1 MKRLL
6 LALLLSVAGTG
17 AWAQGVTTA
26 VISGAV
32 NDQNGQGLPGANV
45 VAVHLPSGTQYGTS
59 TSPEGRFTIPGVRI
73 GGPYKVTVT
82 YVGYQEY
89 AQEEIYLSLGQ
100 NFTMKI
106 ALTETGTQLGEVTVS
121 SLRGEIISSDRT
133 GPATNIRREVINT
146 LPTLSRSINDFTRL
160 TPQASGR
167 SFVGQDA
174 RFNNITIDGSIL
186 NSSFGLAD
194 QPGGRT
200 GSTPISL
207 DAIEEIQVSIAPF
220 DVRYGGFVG
229 AGVNAVTRSGTNE
242 FSGSVFYNTRNESL
256 VGDKAEGKDVI
267 TANFNVNQFGF
278 RVGGP
283 IMKNKLFFF
292 ANAEFER
299 RADPATSFT
308 ANAGGEPVTGNKT
321 RVLRSDL
328 DALSSYL
335 LSNYNYVTGPYENY
349 DNELSSDKFLVKL
362 DYNISRDHKLSVR
375 YNSLKS
381 STDVL
386 TSNSSSLGFG
396 ARRSNNNALN
406 YQNSNYI
413 QNENIQSVIAELNST
428 FGGKFSNQVIAGY
441 TFQNEDRGSRGDFF
455 PLTEIQNSGTTYITF
470 GFEPFTPNNKL
481 EYKTLQFQDNFT
493 YYMGKHTLTA
503 GINFE
508 NFEFRNVFFPGSQ
521 SVYVFNSLADFYTS
535 SDNYLNSTT
544 VPVTTRR
551 FQLRYSALPGGA
563 EPVQPSEVLYWGVYL
578 QDEFEPK
585 EGLKVIAG
593 VRMDV
598 PSFKDTGYDNPTVST
613 LSFFDPMGNP
623 YSINT
628 AQLPK
633 SSPLISPR
641 IGFNWDVMNDKNL
654 QVRGGSGLFTGRP
667 AFVWISNQIG
677 NNGVLTGFE
686 QLDNTSVRPFNPDP
700 GAYIPASP
708 TAPTSVEIAATDPD
722 FKFPQTWRS
731 NIAVDKRLPWG
742 LIGTLE
748 YIYSQDVNAM
758 SYFNANLPPA
768 QTTFGPQDGRMRWTD
783 NRYNDPPTVS
793 PTYTITSAEVLTN
806 TKKGY
811 SYAFTAKIEKPF
823 VAGFFGLAAYNYGR
837 SKNTIDPGSIAR
849 GTWTNNPIF
858 MDPNRPTLEYA
869 NNDQTHRAIISGGYR
884 KEYGGKFASQ
894 ASIFWEGR
902 TQGRY
907 NYRTSN
913 DMNNDGGFNDLIYIA
928 NDPATEMVFES
939 YDPDGSGPAVS
950 YTAAEQAADW
960 AAFIS
965 QDEYLNSHRGEY
977 MRRNGSLMPWV
988 FRADFSFVQE
998 FFMNFKEKRNTL
1010 QLRVD
1015 IINVGNLISDKWG
1028 VGDAI
1033 VTTTPLNYRG
1043 VDGSGNPRYRLN
1055 TLSVASDGT
1064 RTPFTSTYTSAATL
1078 TDVYQIQL
1086 GLRYIFN

>member
-1 MKRLL
+1 MRGI
-6 LALLLSVAGTG
+6 LLSVLFAF
-17 AWAQGVTTA
+17 AAVAASSQGVTTA
-26 VISGAV
+26 NISGTV
-32 NDQNGQGLPGANV
+32 IDQNGQGLPGANV

-59 TSPEGRFTIPGVRI
+59 TNTEGRFTIPGVRI
-73 GGPYKVTVT
+73 GGPYKVTASF
-82 YVGYQEY
+82 VGYQEY
-89 AQEEIYLSLGQ
+89 AQEEVYLSLGQ

-106 ALTETGTQLGEVTVS
+106 GLTETGKELAELTVS
-121 SLRGEIISSDRT
+121 SFRGEIISSERT
-133 GPATNIRREVINT
+133 GPSTNIKKEVFNT

-174 RFNNITIDGSIL
+174 RFNNITIDGSIF
-186 NSSFGLAD
+186 NNSFGLAD

-207 DAIEEIQVSIAPF
+207 DAIEEIQVNIAPF
-220 DVRYGGFVG
+220 DVRFGGFVG

-242 FSGSVFYNTRNESL
+242 FSGSVFYNTRNEGL
-256 VGDKAEGKDVI
+256 VGAKADGNDVI
-267 TANFNVNQFGF
+267 TANFSVNQFGF

-283 IMKNKLFFF
+283 IIKNKLFFF

-299 RADPATSFT
+299 RADPATEYT
-308 ANAGGEPVTGNKT
+308 ANSGSEPVTGNKT
-321 RVLRSDL
+321 RVLSSDL
-328 DALSSYL
+328 DALSTYL
-335 LSNYNYVTGPYENY
+335 LNNYNYATGPYENY
-349 DNELSSDKFLVKL
+349 DNETTSDKFLLKL

-381 STDVL
+381 STDIL

-396 ARRSNNNALN
+396 ARRTNNNALN

-428 FGGKFSNQVIAGY
+428 FGNKFSNQVIAGY

-455 PLTEIQNSGTTYITF
+455 PLVEIQNNSTTYITF
-470 GFEPFTPNNKL
+470 GFEPFTPKNQL
-481 EYKTLQFQDNFT
+481 EYKTIQFQDNFT

-503 GINFE
+503 GFNIE

-535 SDNYLNSTT
+535 SDNYLNGTT
-544 VPVTTRR
+544 LPVTTRR

-563 EPVQPSEVLYWGVYL
+563 EPVQPSEVLYWGIYL

-593 VRMDV
+593 IRMDI
-598 PSFKDTGYDNPTVST
+598 PSFKDTGYDNATVST

-628 AQLPK
+628 AQLPE

-641 IGFNWDVMNDKNL
+641 IGFNWDIMNNKSL
-654 QVRGGSGLFTGRP
+654 QVRGGTGVFTGRP
-667 AFVWISNQIG
+667 VFVWISNQIG

-686 QLDNTSVRPFNPDP
+686 QLDNTSVRPFSPDP
-700 GAYIPASP
+700 AAYIPVSP
-708 TAPTSVEIAATDPD
+708 TAPTSVEIAATDPE

-731 NIAVDKRLPWG
+731 NIAVDKQLPWG
-742 LIGTLE
+742 LVGTLE

-768 QTTFGPQDGRMRWTD
+768 QATFGPQDGRPRWTD
-783 NRYNDPPTVS
+783 SRYNDPPTVS
-793 PTYTITSAEVLTN
+793 PSYTITSAEVLTN
-806 TKKGY
+806 TKRGY
-811 SYAFTAKIEKPF
+811 SYSVTAQVERPMQ
-823 VAGFFGLAAYNYGR
+823 AGFFGMAAYNFGV

-849 GTWTNNPIF
+849 GTWTSNPINW
-858 MDPNRPTLEYA
+858 DPNRPTLEFA
-869 NNDQTHRAIISGGYR
+869 NNDQRHRAIISASYR

-902 TQGRY
+902 TQGRF

-913 DMNNDGGFNDLIYIA
+913 DMNNDGGFNDLVYVA

-939 YDPDGSGPAVS
+939 YDPDGTGPATT
-950 YTAAEQAADW
+950 YTNAQQAADW

-965 QDEYLNSHRGEY
+965 QDDYLNEHRGEF
-977 MRRNGSLMPWV
+977 MRRNGALMPWV

-998 FFMNFKEKRNTL
+998 FFMDFKGKRNTL
-1010 QLRVD
+1010 QLRAD
-1015 IINVGNLISDKWG
+1015 IINVGNLLSNKWG
-1028 VGDAI
+1028 VGDVV

-1043 VDGSGNPRYRLN
+1043 LDASNNPRYRLN

-1064 RTPFTSTYTSAATL
+1064 VTPYTSTYRSSTALA
-1078 TDVYQIQL
+1078 DVYQVQL